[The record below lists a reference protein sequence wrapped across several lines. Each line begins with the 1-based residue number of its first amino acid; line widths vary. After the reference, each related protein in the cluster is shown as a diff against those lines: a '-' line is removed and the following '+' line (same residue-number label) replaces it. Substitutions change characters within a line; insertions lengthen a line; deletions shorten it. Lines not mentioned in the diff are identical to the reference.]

1 MTKLYF
7 LRHGQS
13 MGNLERRFLGHTD
26 LPLSDLGK
34 KQAERVAEVLGGYGF
49 DAIYSS
55 DLLRARETAAPLA
68 ARLGIPVI
76 PVPALRE
83 IDAGLWE
90 GLSFPEICAS
100 YADSYHTF
108 RADIGVARP
117 DGGESTQEVADR
129 VFAAVTELARRNPG
143 KTLLLTS
150 HATAI
155 CMFACR
161 VLGLSPAACRSLR
174 LPPNASL
181 SSFDYDGG
189 EFHMCQYGEDA
200 YLGELRFLPP
210 PTA

>member
-13 MGNLERRFLGHTD
+13 IGNLERRFLGHTD
-26 LPLSDLGK
+26 LPLSDLGRH
-34 KQAERVAEVLGGYGF
+34 QAERVAEALAGYHF

-55 DLLRARETAAPLA
+55 DLLRACETAAPIA
-68 ARLGIPVI
+68 ARLGLPVI
-76 PVPALRE
+76 PAPGLRE
-83 IDAGLWE
+83 IYAGLWE
-90 GLSFPEICAS
+90 GLTFPEISA
-100 YADSYHTF
+100 AHPDSYRTF
-108 RADIGVARP
+108 RTDIGIARP

-129 VFAAVTELARRNPG
+129 VFTAVTELARANPD

-161 VLGLSPAACRSLR
+161 VLGLSPSECRRLR
-174 LPPNASL
+174 LPSNASL
-181 SSFDYDGG
+181 SSFDYAQG
-189 EFHMCQYGEDA
+189 EFRLCQYSEDA
-200 YLGELRFLPP
+200 YLGELRYLPP